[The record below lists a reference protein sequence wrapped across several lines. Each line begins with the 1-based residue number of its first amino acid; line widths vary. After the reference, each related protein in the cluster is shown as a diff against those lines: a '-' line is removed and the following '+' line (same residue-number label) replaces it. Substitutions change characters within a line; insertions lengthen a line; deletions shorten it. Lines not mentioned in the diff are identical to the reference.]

1 MNRSKLMTILL
12 FLLLLLI
19 ILCTWFHSPQI
30 ANKQTIMK
38 STPPVIMVNEDKPKL
53 INFYFTKDENE
64 FALTGNFA
72 NKENVNRLHNYLD
85 VSHLKDTT
93 IINPNLESNLH
104 IISLTQNILPLF
116 NNKFLN
122 GSITYKED
130 KLTIKGTV
138 DSETTKTNI
147 ENLLHASEIEYINNI
162 VVIAGP
168 TDEEIAAI
176 KLKKEQEEANRIAK
190 IEAEKIAQEEKRVAE
205 LKAKEEA
212 DRVAK
217 LEAEKI
223 AQKEKRVAEL
233 KAQEEADRV
242 TKLEAEKIA
251 QKEAIATAHAI
262 EQEIKHVIDLE
273 NINFEVNKARL
284 TEKSIDTI
292 SHIATILQEHKDISV
307 EIAGHTDSDGD
318 EKYNLTLSQKRVD
331 TVKKRL
337 IEMNIDTG
345 RLTAI
350 GYGETQPIVAND
362 TKENKQLNRR
372 VEFKVKGE

>member
-38 STPPVIMVNEDKPKL
+38 STPHITMVNEDKPKP
-53 INFYFTKDENE
+53 INFYFTKNENK

-72 NKENVNRLHNYLD
+72 NQENVNKLHNSLD
-85 VSHLKDTT
+85 VKDLKDTT
-93 IINPNLESNLH
+93 IINSKLKNNLH
-104 IISLTQNILPLF
+104 VISLTQSILPLF
-116 NNKFLN
+116 NKFIN
-122 GSITYKED
+122 GSITYEED

-147 ENLLHASEIEYINNI
+147 ENLLHASEIEYINSIN

-190 IEAEKIAQEEKRVAE
+190 IEAEKLAQEEKRVAE

-223 AQKEKRVAEL
+223 AQEEKRVAEL
-233 KAQEEADRV
+233 KAQEEAEKV
-242 TKLEAEKIA
+242 AKLEAEKIA
-251 QKEAIATAHAI
+251 REKLIIAAHAI
-262 EQEIKHVIDLE
+262 EEEIKHVIDLE

-292 SHIATILQEHKDISV
+292 SHIANILQEHKNISV

-337 IEMNIDTG
+337 IEMNIDTA

-350 GYGETQPIVAND
+350 GYGETQPIVDND